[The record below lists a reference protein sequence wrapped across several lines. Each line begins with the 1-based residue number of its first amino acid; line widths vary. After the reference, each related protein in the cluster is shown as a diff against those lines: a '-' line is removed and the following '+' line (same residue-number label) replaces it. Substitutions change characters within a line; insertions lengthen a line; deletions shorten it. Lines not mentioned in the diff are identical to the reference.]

1 MFIQRLMW
9 LIGKIRARR
18 EYDGSINYNKHNIHY
33 CWYHLFSRYFIMSKA
48 NGRGTPLST
57 RQSNPPDTDKVYL
70 SDIKEGMALM
80 KDLLDKQR
88 RLKNGGYN

>member
-1 MFIQRLMW
+1 MNN
-9 LIGKIRARR
+9 
-18 EYDGSINYNKHNIHY
+18 DT
-33 CWYHLFSRYFIMSKA
+33 
-48 NGRGTPLST
+48 NGRGTHRST
-57 RQSNPPDTDKVYL
+57 PQSNPPDTDKVYL

>member
-1 MFIQRLMW
+1 MSNMAHLTK
-9 LIGKIRARR
+9 GKAKGEDR
-18 EYDGSINYNKHNIHY
+18 S
-33 CWYHLFSRYFIMSKA
+33 
-48 NGRGTPLST
+48 TPE
-57 RQSNPPDTDKVYL
+57 SNPPDTDKVYL

>member
-1 MFIQRLMW
+1 MNTKRN
-9 LIGKIRARR
+9 
-18 EYDGSINYNKHNIHY
+18 DT
-33 CWYHLFSRYFIMSKA
+33 

-57 RQSNPPDTDKVYL
+57 PESNPPDTDKVYL

-88 RLKNGGYN
+88 RLKNGRYN